1 MKIVFDTNIYIAA
14 ALNRGFIHRLVQEIV
29 TDREMQVF
37 ISKDI
42 IVELQNKMGI
52 FLNKGLIQPYNV
64 VYVFETIRAST
75 QTVEPKEQISVQEV
89 ASDDFKI
96 LECAVAAEADLIVT
110 MDQVLLRL
118 KRFRNIGI
126 VHPKTFSFMFPQK

>member
-1 MKIVFDTNIYIAA
+1 MSF
-14 ALNRGFIHRLVQEIV
+14 
-29 TDREMQVF
+29 M
-37 ISKDI
+37 
-42 IVELQNKMGI
+42 
-52 FLNKGLIQPYNV
+52 FLKL
-64 VYVFETIRAST
+64 
-75 QTVEPKEQISVQEV
+75 SVQEV

>member
-1 MKIVFDTNIYIAA
+1 MKRILLPIGLF
-14 ALNRGFIHRLVQEIV
+14 FICSVPLFA
-29 TDREMQVF
+29 EM
-37 ISKDI
+37 D
-42 IVELQNKMGI
+42 
-52 FLNKGLIQPYNV
+52 
-64 VYVFETIRAST
+64 VFETIRAST

-118 KRFRNIGI
+118 KRFRNIIYKDINKIYQSHYTEGYYDI
-126 VHPKTFSFMFPQK
+126 LCCCVGV